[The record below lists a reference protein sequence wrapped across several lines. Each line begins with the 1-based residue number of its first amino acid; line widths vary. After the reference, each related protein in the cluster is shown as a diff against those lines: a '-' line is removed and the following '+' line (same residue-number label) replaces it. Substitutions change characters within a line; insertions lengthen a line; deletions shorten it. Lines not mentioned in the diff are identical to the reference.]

1 MVEPLSPMALLD
13 AHVARC
19 FGFLLFVLLCGGGF
33 GRRSIEDYLGIIW
46 WELPKRVKTL
56 LRGEPVD

>member
-1 MVEPLSPMALLD
+1 MALLD

>member
-1 MVEPLSPMALLD
+1 MALLD
-13 AHVARC
+13 AQAAGC

-46 WELPKRVKTL
+46 WELPKRAKTL